1 MGDEHGMS
9 MGIFPYTRQYGM
21 DMGLLPHINASVP
34 NMSVGA
40 PFSYDSV
47 PNTSATAPLALGSYS
62 QPSIASGSYGQLS
75 AGLISQLMPFLT
87 ENSMTPL
94 QKRVSEMT
102 GGKQALLGAGL
113 GLLGI
118 GAGALLGRG
127 QDNEYRKA
135 IREMED
141 TTDEFDML
149 MDQARRMAPSRA
161 DIMGM
166 RGPGIS
172 GMQAAEASEAA
183 QARAMRDAYGTY
195 GQVRQQAMTNAQ
207 QMRAQLEA
215 MRESRRQQ
223 AIQGIGSVIGTAAG
237 MLFPGVGNMAGMA
250 IGSGLSTT

>member
-1 MGDEHGMS
+1 MFLDDPLVRELPKVTQL
-9 MGIFPYTRQYGM
+9 PY
-21 DMGLLPHINASVP
+21 
-34 NMSVGA
+34 GA
-40 PFSYDSV
+40 P
-47 PNTSATAPLALGSYS
+47 L
-62 QPSIASGSYGQLS
+62 ASGSYGQFD
-75 AGLISQLMPFLT
+75 ADLISQLLSLAGQ
-87 ENSMTPL
+87 NSMTPL
-94 QKRVSEMT
+94 QQRVSDMPVRQ
-102 GGKQALLGAGL
+102 QALLGGGL

-135 IREMED
+135 IRDMED

-149 MDQARRMAPSRA
+149 MDQARRMAPTRA

-172 GMQAAEASEAA
+172 GMQAAEAAEAA

-195 GQVRQQAMTNAQ
+195 GQVRQQAMANAQ

-215 MRESRRQQ
+215 LRESRRQQ

-237 MLFPGVGNMAGMA
+237 MLFPGVGNIAGAA
-250 IGSGLSTT
+250 IGAGLSRL

>member
-1 MGDEHGMS
+1 MS
-9 MGIFPYTRQYGM
+9 DQYGPFGYTSYPRDGIGLSQM
-21 DMGLLPHINASVP
+21 RLFQNLIPPVPQQTPPVLQQSGSDMVGT
-34 NMSVGA
+34 NMSAGA
-40 PFSYDSV
+40 P
-47 PNTSATAPLALGSYS
+47 L
-62 QPSIASGSYGQLS
+62 ASGSYGQFG
-75 AGLISQLMPFLT
+75 ADNFYSQLLSFVSQ
-87 ENSMTPL
+87 NSMTPL
-94 QKRVSEMT
+94 QKRVSEMS
-102 GGKQALLGAGL
+102 GRKQALLGAGL

-172 GMQAAEASEAA
+172 GMQAAEAAEAA

-250 IGSGLSTT
+250 MGSGLSTT

>member
-1 MGDEHGMS
+1 MGDKQYMVGTV
-9 MGIFPYTRQYGM
+9 PYVGGEYGM
-21 DMGLLPHINASVP
+21 GMLPFLNGQS
-34 NMSVGA
+34 S
-40 PFSYDSV
+40 
-47 PNTSATAPLALGSYS
+47 APL
-62 QPSIASGSYGQLS
+62 ASGSYGQFG
-75 AGLISQLMPFLT
+75 ADNLISQLIPFLSQD
-87 ENSMTPL
+87 SMTPL
-94 QKRVSEMT
+94 QKRVSDMS
-102 GGKQALLGAGL
+102 GGQQALLGGGL

-118 GAGALLGRG
+118 GAGMLLGRG

-172 GMQAAEASEAA
+172 GMQAAEAAEAA

-223 AIQGIGSVIGTAAG
+223 AIQGVGSVIGTAAG
-237 MLFPGVGNMAGMA
+237 MLFPGVGNIAGAA
-250 IGSGLSTT
+250 IGAGLSQI

>member
-1 MGDEHGMS
+1 MS
-9 MGIFPYTRQYGM
+9 DQYGPFGYTSYPRDGIGLSQM
-21 DMGLLPHINASVP
+21 RLFQNLIPPVPQQTRPVLQQSGSDMVGT
-34 NMSVGA
+34 NMSAG
-40 PFSYDSV
+40 D
-47 PNTSATAPLALGSYS
+47 PL
-62 QPSIASGSYGQLS
+62 ASGSYGQLS

-94 QKRVSEMT
+94 QKRVSEMS
-102 GGKQALLGAGL
+102 GRQQALLGGGL

-141 TTDEFDML
+141 TTDEFSML

-172 GMQAAEASEAA
+172 GMQAAEAAEAA

-250 IGSGLSTT
+250 MGSGLSTT

>member
-1 MGDEHGMS
+1 MGDKQYMVGTV
-9 MGIFPYTRQYGM
+9 PYVGGEYGM
-21 DMGLLPHINASVP
+21 DMLPFLNGQS
-34 NMSVGA
+34 S
-40 PFSYDSV
+40 
-47 PNTSATAPLALGSYS
+47 APL
-62 QPSIASGSYGQLS
+62 ASGSYGQFG
-75 AGLISQLMPFLT
+75 ADNLISQLIPFLSQD
-87 ENSMTPL
+87 SMTPL
-94 QKRVSEMT
+94 QKRVSDMS
-102 GGKQALLGAGL
+102 GGQQALLGGGL

-118 GAGALLGRG
+118 GAGMLLGRG

-172 GMQAAEASEAA
+172 GMQAAEAAEAA

-223 AIQGIGSVIGTAAG
+223 AIQGVGSVIGTAAG
-237 MLFPGVGNMAGMA
+237 MLFPGVGNIAGAA
-250 IGSGLSTT
+250 IGAGLSQI